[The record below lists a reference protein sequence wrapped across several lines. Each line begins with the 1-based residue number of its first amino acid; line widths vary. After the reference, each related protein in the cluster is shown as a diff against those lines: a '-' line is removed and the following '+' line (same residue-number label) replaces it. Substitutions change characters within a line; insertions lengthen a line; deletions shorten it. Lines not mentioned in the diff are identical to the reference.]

1 MFNRLTGPVQGFDFP
16 HVYIST
22 GGVEWEIEVSAN
34 GFRSIVGME
43 GGKDLDILV
52 HLYVR
57 EDILKLYGF
66 VDEAERKLFR
76 HLLTVNGIG
85 PRQAIK
91 ILSGSS
97 VNGLLRALENDDVD
111 MLSTIPGLGR
121 KTAQK
126 ILLQL
131 KGHLV
136 AEQKSGGSG
145 DAPPSARDDLV
156 EALVEMGFDRP
167 VAAEVVGRLRDPGDD
182 TESLQE
188 EEIFRRAIVELSTP
202 R

>member
-1 MFNRLTGPVQGFDFP
+1 MFNRLRGSIEGFDFP
-16 HVYIST
+16 YIYLST
-22 GGVEWEIEVSAN
+22 GGVEWEIEVSAAC
-34 GFRSIVGME
+34 FRTIAAKERRG
-43 GGKDLDILV
+43 DCTLPV

-57 EDILKLYGF
+57 DDILKLYGF
-66 VDEAERKLFR
+66 LDDAERKLFR

-97 VNGLLRALENDDVD
+97 VDGLLRALENDDID
-111 MLSTIPGLGR
+111 TLSTIPGLGR

-136 AEQKSGGSG
+136 QDQKPGGPG
-145 DAPPSARDDLV
+145 NGIPSTRDDLV
-156 EALVEMGFDRP
+156 EALVDMGFERP
-167 VAAEVVGRLRDPGDD
+167 VATEVITRLRDGGD
-182 TESLQE
+182 ESEPATE

>member
-1 MFNRLTGPVQGFDFP
+1 MFNSLRGSVSGFDFP
-16 HVYIST
+16 QVYLTT
-22 GGVEWEIEVSAN
+22 GGVEWEIEVSAA
-34 GFRSIVGME
+34 GFRSIVATE
-43 GGKDLDILV
+43 DRSDVSLFV

-57 EDILKLYGF
+57 EDQLKLYGF
-66 VDEAERKLFR
+66 AEESERKLFR
-76 HLLTVNGIG
+76 HLLTVNGVG

-97 VNGLLRALENDDVD
+97 VDGLLRALENDDID
-111 MLSTIPGLGR
+111 TLSTIPGLGK

-136 AEQKSGGSG
+136 QDTTTGRSAEA
-145 DAPPSARDDLV
+145 APTARDDLV
-156 EALVEMGFDRP
+156 EALVEMGFDRS
-167 VAAEVVGRLRDPGDD
+167 VAVTVIGRLRDDRDD
-182 TESLQE
+182 PTSE